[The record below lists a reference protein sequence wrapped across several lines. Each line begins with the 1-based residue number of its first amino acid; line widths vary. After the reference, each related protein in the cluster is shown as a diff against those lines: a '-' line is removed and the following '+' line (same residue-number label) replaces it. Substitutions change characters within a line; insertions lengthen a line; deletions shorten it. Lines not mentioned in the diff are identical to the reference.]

1 MPLPP
6 ELRVEIRKVGDKFH
20 AGPGPASGGEVCAT
34 PFDHAPGKLIHF
46 EPQWMLEKGARLP
59 AEALRQDAGADK
71 TARPPDDRLLIQYG
85 QRLYGYLFGD
95 GQKLKSFLEFN
106 DAYRPQPPLILRL
119 HPDAA

>member
-20 AGPGPASGGEVCAT
+20 AVTERASGGGVCANT
-34 PFDHAPGKLIHF
+34 FDHHPRTLIHF
-46 EPQWMLEKGARLP
+46 QPPGVRGERGAPLP
-59 AEALRQDAGADK
+59 AEALRQDAGADN

-106 DAYRPQPPLILRL
+106 DAYRPQAP
-119 HPDAA
+119 